1 MTLTKDQKKKR
12 IQTYGKDDRDSGS
25 PEVQI
30 SLLTDRI
37 RELTEHSKRHPKDH
51 HSRHGLIK
59 LVSKRRKMLKYLKR
73 RDFDRYQ
80 KVIRDLGIRN

>member
-1 MTLTKDQKKKR
+1 MSVSKEHKKKL
-12 IQTYGKDDRDSGS
+12 IQTYGKDNKDSGL

-37 RELTEHSKRHPKDH
+37 RDLTEHSKRHPKDH

-59 LVSKRRKMLKYLKR
+59 LVSKRRKLLKYLKKK
-73 RDFDRYQ
+73 DLERYQ
-80 KVIRDLGIRN
+80 KTVSALEIRD